1 MGVAVKPGRLQ
12 RRSVH
17 CYLTVYCLF
26 TKPDPRVKSSPEQD
40 SISAKVFGK
49 GEESVGG
56 PSFFRKLFLP
66 FPNAFLPFPYFAN
79 GNNTVK
85 TAPHPGFRA

>member
-26 TKPDPRVKSSPEQD
+26 TKPDPRVKSSPEQEFD
-40 SISAKVFGK
+40 KRKSLW
-49 GEESVGG
+49 ESVGG

-66 FPNAFLPFPYFAN
+66 FPNAFLPFLYFAN

-85 TAPHPGFRA
+85 TAPPPGFRA